1 MNRVR
6 TPTRTRH
13 GVILL
18 EVILAAIVLA
28 LGLTV
33 VISLSTQSMSRQLDG
48 ERRMTAAWLAD
59 ELLSMVVVEGP
70 RNFANAEPSGWLGAD
85 ARDGHFPPPF
95 QEYSYELD
103 LEAIGDFQPYNVTAT
118 INWLDGSRKKQLVIM
133 TKIASR
139 HGEEDEESPREP
151 IEPLDREGRYYEDE
165 EGDS

>member
-6 TPTRTRH
+6 TPSRTRH

-18 EVILAAIVLA
+18 EVIVAAIVLA

-70 RNFANAEPSGWLGAD
+70 RNFANAEPAGWIGSD

-95 QEYSYELD
+95 QDYSYELD
-103 LEAIGDFQPYNVTAT
+103 LEAIGDYQPYNVTAT

-139 HGEEDEESPREP
+139 HGEEDEELPREP